1 MVKNDEASLIVN
13 NTNRDLISLQLD
25 VTNISNM
32 QGGSLDGYGLPL
44 NKKRKSK
51 LSVNYIKRIKNFNNW

>member
-32 QGGSLDGYGLPL
+32 
-44 NKKRKSK
+44 
-51 LSVNYIKRIKNFNNW
+51 